1 MDEGTSQRYSQTV
14 AEVFND
20 MAVSVTTPAMEMVGD
35 ACTFSLKVAV
45 MVTKP
50 VVMRL
55 SESLVVRVTRG
66 PQTAPQLG
74 CFALLF
80 KNPEAVPVSKPVGF
94 ELRLV
99 THHSDKS

>member
-20 MAVSVTTPAMEMVGD
+20 MAVLVTTPAMEMVGD

-66 PQTAPQLG
+66 PQFP
-74 CFALLF
+74 
-80 KNPEAVPVSKPVGF
+80 PPVKSG
-94 ELRLV
+94 RLADAKV
-99 THHSDKS
+99 ESAKSEYDVTEETHH